1 MVDRRAYWAYLGM
14 TVHAPGR
21 VPMRILATIAVGAS
35 LAGLLAG
42 CSQAFDNPFPSVHEM
57 PAPRAETPM
66 TPEQVKQATD
76 ALESERNRLSTA
88 TPAAPA
94 APATAQAAPATTG
107 STKTAGATTKP

>member
-1 MVDRRAYWAYLGM
+1 
-14 TVHAPGR
+14 
-21 VPMRILATIAVGAS
+21 MRILAAFAVVAW
-35 LAGLLAG
+35 LAGLLTG

-76 ALESERNRLSTA
+76 ALESERSRLSSA

-94 APATAQAAPATTG
+94 AAQTAAKAAPATTG
-107 STKTAGATTKP
+107 STQTAGATTKP